1 LCGGE
6 EGFGEMVEDGA
17 WFREC
22 LERGSLSRGECFAEN
37 SCWHV
42 DGGVLIA
49 ENSAREKLK
58 VRKEYLVE

>member
-1 LCGGE
+1 
-6 EGFGEMVEDGA
+6 MVEDGA

-42 DGGVLIA
+42 DGRVLIA